1 MSSIGGFD
9 LAIYS
14 IVGLIKTIN
23 DLRLAYQDL
32 QDLRFYQKEQKMTTT
47 DGKIYNNV
55 EVIVKDENNRSI
67 GFQKQKDGS
76 YRIIADNYGLNP
88 EQIKKQKEFI
98 NKIKRRYAYNMLIQ
112 ELKKQGYEI
121 YEEKK
126 LEKDVVKLIARKW
139 IA

>member
-9 LAIYS
+9 LIIYS

>member
-126 LEKDVVKLIARKW
+126 LEKDVVKLIACKW